1 MTSAFLTLTKG
12 QGHTTRSTVT
22 DVEVSAFSECFLF
35 FFCYFSFFGISH
47 SAFFFF
53 FFNYSV
59 LHFECSLGTGYHG
72 KGGPLKVSQQNTLEL
87 TDLWLQAGKEMGLNE
102 TDYNGETMEGW
113 SSHFDCIFQGGI

>member
-12 QGHTTRSTVT
+12 QGHATRSKVT

-35 FFCYFSFFGISH
+35 FFVIFISLVSVNQHFFPLMIIQCH
-47 SAFFFF
+47 IFYVIFI
-53 FFNYSV
+53 
-59 LHFECSLGTGYHG
+59 GTGYHG

-113 SSHFDCIFQGGI
+113 SSHFDCIFQGGN